1 MSPETFN
8 ILGIWLAA
16 FGTVAIYSFLYR
28 ENRLFRM
35 VEHIFTG
42 LAVGYTFYATWT
54 QVLQPKWWNPLVGG
68 PGGGHAALFLVALAA
83 TALGALWYFQFVP
96 KYRWLSY
103 IVIGVTIGAT
113 AGTTFKGEYNA
124 QYPQVLALMKPVLM
138 RDPPFVLWNNLI
150 MLVMFSLVLSYFFFS
165 FGEKSPAMEKTRL
178 WGRYLMM
185 LTFGVFFGNTVM
197 TRFAVMIERVQ
208 FLLRDWLHLIH

>member
-1 MSPETFN
+1 MNFDTA
-8 ILGIWLAA
+8 GVWLAA
-16 FGTVAIYSFLYR
+16 LGTLAIYSFLYK
-28 ENRLFRM
+28 ENRVFRL

-54 QVLQPKWWNPLVGG
+54 QVLQPKWWNPLVAG
-68 PGGGHAALFLVALAA
+68 PGGGNQVAFLVALVALS
-83 TALGALWYFQFVP
+83 LGALWYFQFIP

-103 IVIGVTIGAT
+103 IVIGVTVGAT

-124 QYPQVLALMKPVLM
+124 QLPQVMALMQPVIS
-138 RDPPFVLWNNLI
+138 RHPPYVLWNNLI
-150 MLVMFSLVLSYFFFS
+150 MLFTFSAILSYFFFS
-165 FGEKSPAMEKTRL
+165 FGEKSVTLEKGRL
-178 WGRYLMM
+178 VGRYLMM

-208 FLLRDWLHLIH
+208 FLLRDWLHWIR